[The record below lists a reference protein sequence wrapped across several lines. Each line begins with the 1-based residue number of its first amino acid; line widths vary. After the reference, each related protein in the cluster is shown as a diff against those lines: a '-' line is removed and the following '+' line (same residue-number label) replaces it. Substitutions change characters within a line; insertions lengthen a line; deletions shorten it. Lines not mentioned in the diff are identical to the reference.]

1 MPFFND
7 PAMGWNATPADPY
20 TRAQLPGALA
30 GTTGSIGGGPLAGGP
45 LADGWQQRALQFLD
59 PQVALPIA
67 AQLLGGRTF
76 RESLAGAAQTAGQAI
91 PDMRK
96 RAAANAWLKS
106 QSGLNLTP
114 EEQQMLQANPELVQN
129 IATARFAPRPLIA
142 VAPGARLANPLTGQF
157 VDGGS
162 ASGRGDGSNYDLE
175 QANKV
180 YESQFGPA
188 ADRAPGA
195 PDFAAWYKSAWPTY
209 AQGQGQGGAT
219 SPASAAGG
227 QVVPTSPASAAA
239 LPARPL
245 GSGDARRYATT
256 AAILVKPYAEMPIT
270 KLLANA
276 HPFLGRIDVAARTKG
291 SAADQELL
299 DSAVKLATGGGQIT
313 EGQVNTILQG
323 SSVMDRLNIYQK
335 QLEQGGILSDDQKQ
349 QIKTLAHQVYEEYK
363 RQYQPVN
370 DAAVAQLKRAH
381 IPLEFSGLP
390 DLNAIS
396 DASDRSSALDEGR
409 AAIAAGVPR
418 AEVEQRLRD
427 NKIDPGGL

>member
-1 MPFFND
+1 MAGYYDPFGYGADAGPNV
-7 PAMGWNATPADPY
+7 WNAVGGSP
-20 TRAQLPGALA
+20 LA
-30 GTTGSIGGGPLAGGP
+30 GSAAPTGSNGGGPLAG
-45 LADGWQQRALQFLD
+45 GWQQRALQFLD
-59 PQVALPIA
+59 PQVALPMA
-67 AQLLGGRTF
+67 AALVGGANPQQ
-76 RESLAGAAQTAGQAI
+76 SLAGAFQVAGQAI

-323 SSVMDRLNIYQK
+323 SSVMDRLNVYQK